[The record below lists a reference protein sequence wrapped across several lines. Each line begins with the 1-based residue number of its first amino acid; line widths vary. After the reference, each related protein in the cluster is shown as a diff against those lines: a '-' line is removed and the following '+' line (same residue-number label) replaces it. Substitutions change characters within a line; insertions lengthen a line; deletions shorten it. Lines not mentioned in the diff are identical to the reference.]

1 MRSSATS
8 SSNVPL
14 RTSPMQAST
23 GPAVSRHCSMNTMAL
38 IWSST
43 VAGHPRA
50 CTAATSVS
58 QVGSVS
64 FSPVGA

>member
-1 MRSSATS
+1 
-8 SSNVPL
+8 
-14 RTSPMQAST
+14 
-23 GPAVSRHCSMNTMAL
+23 MNTMAL